1 MFRGVEVALLGH
13 IFVKVC
19 IDRPGV
25 IIFPCTDPRLRQ
37 ERSSSMH
44 RGSMHASSDASLGT
58 RDDLTAV
65 TVTGEEN
72 SVPLDCIR
80 CGFSDL

>member
-1 MFRGVEVALLGH
+1 
-13 IFVKVC
+13 
-19 IDRPGV
+19 
-25 IIFPCTDPRLRQ
+25 
-37 ERSSSMH
+37 
-44 RGSMHASSDASLGT
+44 MHASSDASLGT

-80 CGFSDL
+80 WVSAIYDFEQLSRKDSTENLIAELHETESP